1 MFAYWRPEFICC
13 PWMWVDRAEEVE
25 WKSVEVVVVELWV
38 HISVMEFLEID

>member
-1 MFAYWRPEFICC
+1 MGSC